1 MEPRPQ
7 RPRPTPGLPQQG
19 GPASSQG
26 YSAGGV
32 NPQHGYADP
41 GETRGF
47 IAPPRTE
54 YDYSP
59 LDLAPPAQRRKRQL
73 VVGILVALAVIVI
86 GALAVFGYLLTRDD
100 KPDQVALLAPT
111 QTAEMLATST
121 ADAATNQMPGTP
133 SAQEDQSASSTATQP
148 AGAPTVA
155 STAESTQQSAASG
168 GGPSEAQLQD
178 LLPEAAAL
186 PVTGLDVV
194 EDTNLTRQ
202 QVIDSLGGGRTA
214 EQNLEKWGWSANA
227 SRSFSAADPSL
238 LDPAATTNVVI
249 SVHGFNSPESAQAAL
264 TFFSDILVN
273 SGWEEVQAPTLGEK
287 VRLLKIPNQDGSTNV
302 ALYVTK
308 GNVMYRIGG
317 SSAAGDPTDVVLQ
330 VADSMFGADA
340 GQ

>member
-1 MEPRPQ
+1 
-7 RPRPTPGLPQQG
+7 
-19 GPASSQG
+19 
-26 YSAGGV
+26 
-32 NPQHGYADP
+32 
-41 GETRGF
+41 
-47 IAPPRTE
+47 
-54 YDYSP
+54 
-59 LDLAPPAQRRKRQL
+59 
-73 VVGILVALAVIVI
+73 
-86 GALAVFGYLLTRDD
+86 
-100 KPDQVALLAPT
+100 
-111 QTAEMLATST
+111 
-121 ADAATNQMPGTP
+121 MPGTP

-148 AGAPTVA
+148 AGAPTAA

-168 GGPSEAQLQD
+168 GGPSETQLQD